1 MKLLLIN
8 QHTSNHG
15 DESAGKALLKK
26 LINDET
32 ISEVNVIYNTYG
44 IMHSEKFNVDTNKKI
59 SHHCTKPS
67 TIDKALILLTFVC
80 PRHLLLLLLNLF
92 GSSGLKREV
101 TLMENAD
108 SVVGAPGGVN
118 LGPYKDWLYLW
129 RIFTCVKLG
138 KKVGIYSISFGPLPD
153 NVLFKRASLYVLKNV
168 TFLSLRDQKS
178 QDDASRRGIRHI
190 PAIDTAFLDNHFEP
204 QLPQDISSHLDSNYA
219 VFVPNQLYAWH
230 PQYREVEPRVLDS
243 LYISLMDALVQ
254 KYNQVILLPQL
265 FGKQNDAEYF
275 ESLRKETQQPEKVSI
290 IPDHHDSDIQQLIVK
305 DAAYVVGARYHS
317 IIFAVRNGTPFTALS
332 YEHKIEYT
340 LELLGLKDRSLN
352 LVELLA
358 SEHPIRRV
366 LANIEEAGDHI
377 VLKRRISA
385 AQEEADRMAQAT
397 FSEFTRRLLVQS

>member
-8 QHTSNHG
+8 QHTSNRG

-44 IMHSEKFNVDTNKKI
+44 ILDSEKFNVDTNKKI
-59 SHHCTKPS
+59 WHHCTRPS
-67 TIDKALILLTFVC
+67 TVDKALILLTFVC
-80 PRHLLLLLLNLF
+80 PLRLPLFLLNLF
-92 GSSGLKREV
+92 GSPSLKREV
-101 TLMENAD
+101 ALMENAD
-108 SVVGAPGGVN
+108 CVVCAPGGVN
-118 LGPYKDWLYLW
+118 LGPYRDWLYLW
-129 RIFTCVKLG
+129 RIFVCVKLG

-168 TFLSLRDQKS
+168 AFLSLRDRKS
-178 QDDASRRGIRHI
+178 QDDASRRGIRYI
-190 PAIDTAFLDNHFEP
+190 PAIDTAFLDNRFEP
-204 QLPQDISSHLDSNYA
+204 QLPQDISSQLDSNYA

-230 PQYREVEPRVLDS
+230 PRYRQVEPRTLDS
-243 LYISLMDALVQ
+243 LYRSIMDALVQ

-265 FGKQNDAEYF
+265 FGKQNDVDYF
-275 ESLRKETQQPEKVSI
+275 ESLRKETQRPEKVSV
-290 IPDHHDSDIQQLIVK
+290 IPDHYDSDIQQLIVK

-317 IIFAVRNGTPFTALS
+317 IIFAVRNRTPFTALS

-358 SEHPIRRV
+358 SEYPLRRV
-366 LANIEEAGDHI
+366 LANIEEAGYHI
-377 VLKRRISA
+377 DLKRRISA
-385 AQEEADRMAQAT
+385 AQEEADRIAQAT
-397 FSEFTRRLLVQS
+397 FSEFTRRMFAQS